1 MLDDRMRVV
10 HLQHHQLQSLNLP
23 EPKAIE
29 PHSEIENCLELIM
42 VNSNKV
48 EE

>member
-10 HLQHHQLQSLNLP
+10 HLQHHQLQSSNLP

-29 PHSEIENCLELIM
+29 PHSEIENWLERIL
-42 VNSNKV
+42 VNSNKI